1 MTNLL
6 TPEVVDDIRARKPNT
21 LHVVHRRDGKVL
33 SEQLVTNLRTNAGAD
48 FQAQQMGGT
57 PGTAANRIA
66 LTEDATAPAAT
77 DTVLAGELTGNGLDR
92 AVATFSHAG
101 GGASSYTLT
110 HTFTKSGG
118 ASVTVR
124 KVGCFDAATGG
135 NMVFET
141 LFGDPAT
148 MVSGDELT
156 VTWTVNL

>member
-1 MTNLL
+1 MDSLNLEEMTRSL
-6 TPEVVDDIRARKPNT
+6 KPNE
-21 LHVVHRRDGKVL
+21 LHIVHRRNGEII
-33 SEQLVTNLRTNAGAD
+33 SEQISTNLRTNAGAD

-66 LTEDATAPAAT
+66 LTEDGTAPSVA
-77 DTVLAGELTGNGLDR
+77 DTTLTGEITNNGLER

-101 GGASSYTLT
+101 GGATSYTLS

-118 ASVTVR
+118 TSVTIQ
-124 KVGCFDAATGG
+124 KAGCFDAATGG

-148 MVSGDELT
+148 LVSGDELT
-156 VTWTVNL
+156 VTWTVNI